1 MQCAHYVSTYI
12 IRDFVGMTE
21 LARVN
26 KLKVVSLAFGFWTML
41 AFSYAAATVLGSISE
56 GHPASWFRALSWNL
70 IDFYLWMLLTPL
82 VSWLGRL
89 GAQDW
94 RRFWI
99 VHIPSSLGIAV
110 LQSAVM
116 LSLYF
121 WWCGPNPKGHVYTFM
136 DLFRNEAVYKFH
148 LALLAYWLLLVV
160 LRGLAS
166 RHSLR
171 DERLRNAQLETKLAQ
186 SQLQVLRM
194 QLQPHFLFNTLNAIS
209 ALVLADPPQAK
220 LMIAR
225 LSDFLRLTLEERHA
239 QQVPLSREMQFLE
252 SYLGIQKVRF
262 QDRLVTHLDVGDTG
276 NAMVP
281 SLILQPLVENALRH
295 GLLAKTDGGELH
307 IVARRIDGD
316 LHLRV
321 EDDGLGLPKTGP
333 VEGVGLSN
341 TRARLRAM
349 FGDAA
354 TMDLSRGLHGG
365 TRVELRLPYV
375 ESHS

>member
-1 MQCAHYVSTYI
+1 
-12 IRDFVGMTE
+12 MTE
-21 LARVN
+21 LARTHN
-26 KLKVVSLAFGFWTML
+26 LKVVSLAFGFWTML
-41 AFSYAAATVLGSISE
+41 AFSYTASTVLGSISE
-56 GHPASWFRALSWNL
+56 GHPVSWHRALSWNL
-70 IDFYLWMLLTPL
+70 IDFYLWMVLTPL
-82 VSWLGRL
+82 VGWLGRM
-89 GAQDW
+89 GSMDW
-94 RRFWI
+94 RRFWTL
-99 VHIPSSLGIAV
+99 HIPCSIGIAA
-110 LQSAVM
+110 LQSLIM
-116 LSLYF
+116 LQLFF
-121 WWCGPNPKGHVYTFM
+121 WWCGPNPKGHVYSFT
-136 DLFRNEAVYKFH
+136 DLLQMEAIYKFH
-148 LALLAYWLLLVV
+148 LALLTYWLMLVV
-160 LRGLAS
+160 LRGMAS
-166 RHSLR
+166 RNSLK
-171 DERLRNAQLETKLAQ
+171 DERLRNSQLETKLAQ

-262 QDRLVTHLDVGDTG
+262 QDRLVTRLDMGDTG
-276 NAMVP
+276 DAMVP

-307 IVARRIDGD
+307 IFARRIDGD
-316 LHLRV
+316 LHLSV
-321 EDDGLGLPKTGP
+321 EDDGLGLPETGLI
-333 VEGVGLSN
+333 EGVGLSN

-354 TMDLSRGLHGG
+354 AMDLSRRSDGG

-375 ESHS
+375 ECSP

>member
-1 MQCAHYVSTYI
+1 
-12 IRDFVGMTE
+12 
-21 LARVN
+21 
-26 KLKVVSLAFGFWTML
+26 
-41 AFSYAAATVLGSISE
+41 
-56 GHPASWFRALSWNL
+56 
-70 IDFYLWMLLTPL
+70 
-82 VSWLGRL
+82 
-89 GAQDW
+89 
-94 RRFWI
+94 
-99 VHIPSSLGIAV
+99 
-110 LQSAVM
+110 M

-121 WWCGPNPKGHVYTFM
+121 WWCGPNPKGNIYTFT
-136 DLFRNEAVYKFH
+136 DLLHDEAIYKFH
-148 LALLAYWLLLVV
+148 LALLTYWLMLVV

-166 RHSLR
+166 RNSLK

-262 QDRLVTHLDVGDTG
+262 QDRLVTHLDMGDTE

-295 GLLAKTDGGELH
+295 GLLARTDGGELH
-307 IVARRIDGD
+307 IVARRIDGE

-321 EDDGLGLPKTGP
+321 EDDGLGLPDTGP

-354 TMDLSRGLHGG
+354 AMDLSRRLGGG

-375 ESHS
+375 ESHP